1 MSQWL
6 SLVSFFLVFA
16 GFICIFLFRAYTLA
30 TVLLVLG
37 GIGGAVILLGA
48 GR

>member
-16 GFICIFLFRAYTLA
+16 GFICVFLFRAYTLA
-30 TVLLVLG
+30 VVLMVLG
-37 GIGGAVILLGA
+37 GIGGAAIMMGA